1 MDYLTNKLF
10 IKELGRTFSFYI
22 WDTAGQELYDAI
34 TKRYYR
40 GADAAIIVFSITDR
54 GSYIQIPFWY
64 EKVLTECGHI
74 PTIVV
79 MNKIDLIKES
89 VVTYQ
94 EAFKFVYSMKLE
106 IMLCSS
112 KDNIRVKECFEKVAV
127 MYFQEHFI
135 VEVSENEEESNHNK
149 KHNCSQVND
158 NDGGCYQSDYVYT
171 NNSTLQG
178 DGNVFDSEGIFHG
191 RNWGGGDNK
200 SFKLKIVKKKG
211 EGVALVKKKKDKV
224 KFKDMKC

>member
-178 DGNVFDSEGIFHG
+178 DGNVFDSGGIFHG

-200 SFKLKIVKKKG
+200 SFKLKIVKKKV